1 MLFYADYRSV
11 ILKLLKCYDSHI
23 VNCFSKLSE
32 DLFSLLVLNCFGRI
46 RFLILVVLKTLEQ

>member
-1 MLFYADYRSV
+1 M
-11 ILKLLKCYDSHI
+11 ILKLRKCYDSHI

-32 DLFSLLVLNCFGRI
+32 DCFSLLVLNCFGRI